1 MYDHVQ
7 ASTCFS
13 KLLTRTLHFLGICK
27 ACVIIHVTAGRGIDD
42 DVPEE
47 GKERDAATPTQ
58 LGKWGRE
65 CDVSPPSR
73 GVRSVRGSP
82 APASPFWQ
90 PPLTRGLFLAAGC
103 DRIGLIA
110 PATAVCPNASSA
122 FCPEQEHFRSRDHGG
137 THTPARVLARRT
149 CGLKPQ
155 FAPRRRRPAVA
166 VKSTVVATHSRS
178 AGVSIEAIFRSLFNL
193 N

>member
-13 KLLTRTLHFLGICK
+13 KLLTRTLHFLGIS
-27 ACVIIHVTAGRGIDD
+27 GRGIDD

-137 THTPARVLARRT
+137 THTPRA
-149 CGLKPQ
+149 GLGASHLRSQ
-155 FAPRRRRPAVA
+155 APIRPPPPPPRGGCQ
-166 VKSTVVATHSRS
+166 KYSSRDTFPI
-178 AGVSIEAIFRSLFNL
+178 GGRLDRSHFSLIIQS
-193 N
+193 